1 MRRGKKVKLK
11 YGKERVLFSDV
22 LPYET
27 PLTFSN
33 RYFYRFITKY
43 KLVIQKEIKEKKD
56 GKKENTGNYTI
67 IYTNNKL
74 DSDGLNFASLL
85 LGFPIS
91 NGAKL
96 KINSVFYPFQFNVA
110 HKIGKNRIL
119 TVIHPLNQLQIVDF
133 YEKYK
138 YAILYLCSRSN
149 FSLRKPVKVAQYF
162 YYRDKLH
169 ANLLGK
175 KRESVELYFNEYEN
189 LKSYFSYQKYSNIYK
204 FYEDY
209 RYQRAEKKF
218 KYLVKFDLQSCFD
231 SIYTHSISWAVGGG
245 RDNVKLLPGY
255 KGNWLGDAFDEIMQS
270 LNARETNGIVIG
282 PEFSRIFAEI
292 ILQNIDEKVENELR
306 KENLFNKVN
315 YECYR
320 YVDDYFLF
328 YNDKKEEQRI
338 LDCFSKWLSEYK
350 LCISPS
356 KTIEYDRP
364 FITNVTKAKLRINK
378 LVQTLSK
385 QKIWEHDDI
394 NLPIDDT
401 LEDVDDVSN
410 ETIEQKD
417 EAIPNV
423 DLDKILSSK
432 LSLYLDP
439 NNTIAEFKSIISETA
454 VAYNDV
460 ANYTLEI
467 LERKIDRLLTKF
479 DIGYKT
485 LSCAKMQNSTEKDA
499 IQNKRKLAQ
508 KQLVLYLN
516 GIIDFAFFIYNA
528 NRQINTTLKLQ
539 KLLNS
544 IVIYVRSDYK
554 QQKGRHIRF
563 DDYFR
568 NNILKKVQDELCL
581 ILKTAGKYSNAMH
594 ESIYLLV
601 LAKSL
606 GTRYL
611 FTEDILKQYINNSGI
626 KYNMFVCQVL
636 LYYYGNHN
644 IYKGL
649 KEELEKKIL
658 DIYDTVPEKERN
670 RNAELTIMTSDF
682 MTCPYLNEES
692 KMKFLKKMNILDP
705 KIRKS
710 IIKFAEKNKYI
721 FTKWTDFD
729 LNKEIQAKISQE
741 VYS

>member
-43 KLVIQKEIKEKKD
+43 KLVIQKEIKENED

-67 IYTNNKL
+67 ISTNNKL

-91 NGAKL
+91 DGAKL
-96 KINSVFYPFQFNVA
+96 KINSVFYPFQFNIA

-119 TVIHPLNQLQIVDF
+119 TVIHPFNQLQIVDF

-175 KRESVELYFNEYEN
+175 KRESEELYFNEYEN
-189 LKSYFSYQKYSNIYK
+189 LKSYFYPKYSNIYK

-554 QQKGRHIRF
+554 YQKEKHIRF

-682 MTCPYLNEES
+682 MSCPYLNEEG
-692 KMKFLKKMNILDP
+692 KMKFLEKMNIKELE
-705 KIRKS
+705 IQKS

>member
-43 KLVIQKEIKEKKD
+43 KLVVQEDIKEKN
-56 GKKENTGNYTI
+56 GKRISTGNYSVI
-67 IYTNNKL
+67 STNNKL

-85 LGFPIS
+85 LGMPIS
-91 NGAKL
+91 DGAKL
-96 KINSVFYPFQFNVA
+96 KINSVFYPFQFNIA
-110 HKIGKNRIL
+110 HKIGKSRIL

-306 KENLFNKVN
+306 REKLFNKVN

-328 YNDKKEEQRI
+328 YNDKKEEQLI
-338 LDCFSKWLSEYK
+338 LECFSKWLSEYK

-356 KTIEYDRP
+356 KTVEYDRP
-364 FITNVTKAKLRINK
+364 FVTNVTKAKLRINK
-378 LVQTLSK
+378 LVQSVGK

-401 LEDVDDVSN
+401 LDDVDDVSN
-410 ETIEQKD
+410 STIEPK
-417 EAIPNV
+417 EEVIPNV
-423 DLDKILSSK
+423 DLDKIISSK
-432 LSLYLDP
+432 LSLYVDP
-439 NNTIAEFKSIISETA
+439 NNTIAEFKSIISETT
-454 VAYNDV
+454 VSYNDV

-467 LERKIDRLLTKF
+467 LGRKIDRLLTKF

-485 LSCAKMQNSTEKDA
+485 LSCTNIQNIADRDA
-499 IQNKRKLAQ
+499 IQNKRKSAQ
-508 KQLVLYLN
+508 KQIVSYLN
-516 GIIDFAFFIYNA
+516 GIIDVAFFIYNA

-554 QQKGRHIRF
+554 QQKEKHIRF

-644 IYKGL
+644 IYKAL
-649 KEELEKKIL
+649 KTELFDKIL
-658 DIYDTVPEKERN
+658 DIYKSVPTTERN
-670 RNAELTIMTSDF
+670 RNAELSIMTSDF
-682 MTCPYLNEES
+682 MTCP
-692 KMKFLKKMNILDP
+692 FLCKSNKILLLKEMGIKDP
-705 KIRKS
+705 KIQES
-710 IIKFAEKNKYI
+710 IINFAEQNRYI
-721 FTKWTDFD
+721 FTKWTKFD
-729 LNKEIQAKISQE
+729 LNKELQAKISQE

>member
-1 MRRGKKVKLK
+1 MRKQKKIKLK

-33 RYFYRFITKY
+33 RYLYRFISKY
-43 KLVIQKEIKEKKD
+43 KFYIEEERDCNGKVFITVKPNKEISED
-56 GKKENTGNYTI
+56 GKY
-67 IYTNNKL
+67 
-74 DSDGLNFASLL
+74 FAHLL
-85 LGFPIS
+85 LGLS
-91 NGAKL
+91 NNLNL
-96 KINSVFYPFQFNVA
+96 KANSIFYPFQFNIA

-119 TVIHPLNQLQIVDF
+119 TVIHPFNQLQIVDF

-245 RDNVKLLPGY
+245 RDNVKLLPCY
-255 KGNWLGDAFDEIMQS
+255 KGNWMGDAFDEIMQS

-328 YNDKKEEQRI
+328 YNDKTEEQRI

-364 FITNVTKAKLRINK
+364 FVTNVTKAKLRINK
-378 LVQTLSK
+378 LLQSVGK

-394 NLPIDDT
+394 NLPIVDT

-410 ETIEQKD
+410 ETIEQKE
-417 EAIPNV
+417 EAIPNI

-439 NNTIAEFKSIISETA
+439 NNTIAEFKSIINETA
-454 VAYNDV
+454 VSYNDV

-467 LERKIDRLLTKF
+467 LGRKIDRLLTKF

-485 LSCAKMQNSTEKDA
+485 LSCAKMQSSTEKDA
-499 IQNKRKLAQ
+499 IQNKRKSSQ
-508 KQLVLYLN
+508 KQIVSYLN
-516 GIIDFAFFIYNA
+516 GIIDVAFFIYNA

-554 QQKGRHIRF
+554 QQKERHIRF

-568 NNILKKVQDELCL
+568 NNVLKKIQDELCL

-611 FTEDILKQYINNSGI
+611 FTEDILKQYFNNSGI

-649 KEELEKKIL
+649 KKELLDKIL
-658 DIYDTVPEKERN
+658 DIYKSVPSTERN
-670 RNAELTIMTSDF
+670 RNAELSIMTSDF
-682 MTCPYLNEES
+682 MTCPFLQKADKILLLSEMGIDDS
-692 KMKFLKKMNILDP
+692 KIQENI
-705 KIRKS
+705 IN
-710 IIKFAEKNKYI
+710 FAKQIKYI
-721 FTKWTDFD
+721 FTKWTNFD
-729 LNKEIQAKISQE
+729 LNKELQAKISQE

>member
-1 MRRGKKVKLK
+1 M
-11 YGKERVLFSDV
+11 
-22 LPYET
+22 
-27 PLTFSN
+27 
-33 RYFYRFITKY
+33 
-43 KLVIQKEIKEKKD
+43 
-56 GKKENTGNYTI
+56 
-67 IYTNNKL
+67 
-74 DSDGLNFASLL
+74 
-85 LGFPIS
+85 PIS
-91 NGAKL
+91 DGAKL
-96 KINSVFYPFQFNVA
+96 KKNSIFYPFQFNIA

-119 TVIHPLNQLQIVDF
+119 TVIHPFNQLQIVDF

-149 FSLRKPVKVAQYF
+149 FSLRRPVKVAQYF

-328 YNDKKEEQRI
+328 YNDKTEEQRI

-516 GIIDFAFFIYNA
+516 GIIDLAFFIYNA

-554 QQKGRHIRF
+554 YQKEKHIRF

-682 MTCPYLNEES
+682 MSCPYLNEEG
-692 KMKFLKKMNILDP
+692 KMKFLEKMNIKELE
-705 KIRKS
+705 IQKS

>member
-43 KLVIQKEIKEKKD
+43 KLVIQEDIKEKN
-56 GKKENTGNYTI
+56 GKRISTGNYSVI
-67 IYTNNKL
+67 STNNKL

-85 LGFPIS
+85 LGMPIS
-91 NGAKL
+91 DGAKL
-96 KINSVFYPFQFNVA
+96 KINSVFYPFQFNIA
-110 HKIGKNRIL
+110 HKIGKSRIL

-149 FSLRKPVKVAQYF
+149 FSLRRPVKVAQYF

-245 RDNVKLLPGY
+245 RDNVKLLTRY
-255 KGNWLGDAFDEIMQS
+255 KGNWVGDAFDEIMQS

-328 YNDKKEEQRI
+328 YNDKTEEQRI

-554 QQKGRHIRF
+554 YQKEKHIRF

-682 MTCPYLNEES
+682 MSCPYLNEEG
-692 KMKFLKKMNILDP
+692 KMKFLEKMNIKELE
-705 KIRKS
+705 IQKS

>member
-43 KLVIQKEIKEKKD
+43 KLVIQKEIKENED

-67 IYTNNKL
+67 ISTNNKL

-85 LGFPIS
+85 LGFPLS
-91 NGAKL
+91 DGAKL
-96 KINSVFYPFQFNVA
+96 KINSVFYPFQFNIA

-245 RDNVKLLPGY
+245 RDNVKLLLGY

-485 LSCAKMQNSTEKDA
+485 LSCVKMQNSTEKDA

-554 QQKGRHIRF
+554 QQKERHIRF

-682 MTCPYLNEES
+682 MTCPYLNEEG
-692 KMKFLKKMNILDP
+692 KMKFLEKMNIKELE
-705 KIRKS
+705 IQKS

>member
-1 MRRGKKVKLK
+1 MRSGKKVKLK

-43 KLVIQKEIKEKKD
+43 KLVVQEDFKEKD
-56 GKKENTGNYTI
+56 GKRISTGNYNVI
-67 IYTNNKL
+67 STNNRL
-74 DSDGLNFASLL
+74 DNDGLNFASLL
-85 LGFPIS
+85 LGLPIS
-91 NGAKL
+91 DGSKL
-96 KINSVFYPFQFNVA
+96 KINSIFYPFQFNIA

-119 TVIHPLNQLQIVDF
+119 TVIHPFNQLQIVDF

-328 YNDKKEEQRI
+328 YNDKTEEQRI

-364 FITNVTKAKLRINK
+364 FVTNVTKAKLRINK
-378 LVQTLSK
+378 LLQSVGK

-410 ETIEQKD
+410 ETIEQKE
-417 EAIPNV
+417 EAIPNI

-439 NNTIAEFKSIISETA
+439 NNTIAEFKSIINETA
-454 VAYNDV
+454 VSYNDV

-467 LERKIDRLLTKF
+467 LGRKIDRLLTKF

-485 LSCAKMQNSTEKDA
+485 LSCAKMQSSTEKDA
-499 IQNKRKLAQ
+499 IQNKRKSSQ
-508 KQLVLYLN
+508 KQIVSYLN
-516 GIIDFAFFIYNA
+516 GIIDVAFFIYNA

-554 QQKGRHIRF
+554 QQKERHIRF

-568 NNILKKVQDELCL
+568 NNVLKKIQDELCL

-611 FTEDILKQYINNSGI
+611 FTEDILKQYFNNSGI

-649 KEELEKKIL
+649 KKELIDKIL
-658 DIYDTVPEKERN
+658 DIYKSVPTTERN
-670 RNAELTIMTSDF
+670 RNAELSIMTSDF
-682 MTCPYLNEES
+682 MTCPFLQKTNKISLLREMGIKDS
-692 KMKFLKKMNILDP
+692 KIQE
-705 KIRKS
+705 S
-710 IIKFAEKNKYI
+710 IINFAEQNRYI
-721 FTKWTDFD
+721 FTKWTKFD
-729 LNKEIQAKISQE
+729 LNKELQAKISQE

>member
-67 IYTNNKL
+67 ISTNNKL

-554 QQKGRHIRF
+554 QQKERHIRF

-611 FTEDILKQYINNSGI
+611 FTEDILKQYINNSDI

>member
-1 MRRGKKVKLK
+1 M
-11 YGKERVLFSDV
+11 
-22 LPYET
+22 
-27 PLTFSN
+27 
-33 RYFYRFITKY
+33 
-43 KLVIQKEIKEKKD
+43 
-56 GKKENTGNYTI
+56 
-67 IYTNNKL
+67 
-74 DSDGLNFASLL
+74 
-85 LGFPIS
+85 
-91 NGAKL
+91 
-96 KINSVFYPFQFNVA
+96 
-110 HKIGKNRIL
+110 
-119 TVIHPLNQLQIVDF
+119 
-133 YEKYK
+133 
-138 YAILYLCSRSN
+138 
-149 FSLRKPVKVAQYF
+149 
-162 YYRDKLH
+162 
-169 ANLLGK
+169 
-175 KRESVELYFNEYEN
+175 YFNEYEN

-218 KYLVKFDLQSCFD
+218 KHLVKFDLQSCFD

-255 KGNWLGDAFDEIMQS
+255 KGNWVGDAFDEIMQS

-306 KENLFNKVN
+306 KEKLFNKVN

-328 YNDKKEEQRI
+328 YNDKIEEQRI

-364 FITNVTKAKLRINK
+364 FVTNVTRAKLRINK
-378 LVQTLSK
+378 LVQSVGK
-385 QKIWEHDDI
+385 QEIWEHDDI

-410 ETIEQKD
+410 EIIEQKE

-454 VAYNDV
+454 VSYNDV

-467 LERKIDRLLTKF
+467 LGRKIDRLLTKF

-499 IQNKRKLAQ
+499 IQNKRKSAQ
-508 KQLVLYLN
+508 KQIVSYLN
-516 GIIDFAFFIYNA
+516 GIIDVAFFIYNA

-554 QQKGRHIRF
+554 QQKERHIRF

-568 NNILKKVQDELCL
+568 NNVLKKIQDELCL

-626 KYNMFVCQVL
+626 KYNIFVCQVL

-649 KEELEKKIL
+649 KKELLDKIL
-658 DIYDTVPEKERN
+658 DIYKSVPITERN
-670 RNAELTIMTSDF
+670 RNAELAIMTSDF
-682 MTCPYLNEES
+682 MTCPFLQKTDKILLLREMGIEDS
-692 KMKFLKKMNILDP
+692 KIQE
-705 KIRKS
+705 S
-710 IIKFAEKNKYI
+710 IINFAEQNRYI
-721 FTKWTDFD
+721 FTKWTKFD
-729 LNKEIQAKISQE
+729 LNKELQAKISQE

>member
-1 MRRGKKVKLK
+1 MRSGKKVKLK

-43 KLVIQKEIKEKKD
+43 KLVVQEDFKEKD
-56 GKKENTGNYTI
+56 GKRISTGNYNVI
-67 IYTNNKL
+67 STNNRL
-74 DSDGLNFASLL
+74 DNDGLNFASLL
-85 LGFPIS
+85 LGLPIS
-91 NGAKL
+91 DGSKL
-96 KINSVFYPFQFNVA
+96 KINSIFYPFQFNIA

-119 TVIHPLNQLQIVDF
+119 TVIHPFNQLQIVDF

-328 YNDKKEEQRI
+328 YNDKTEEQRI

-364 FITNVTKAKLRINK
+364 FVTNVTKAKLRINK
-378 LVQTLSK
+378 LLQSVGK

-410 ETIEQKD
+410 ETIEQKE
-417 EAIPNV
+417 EAIPNI

-439 NNTIAEFKSIISETA
+439 NNTIAEFKSIINETA
-454 VAYNDV
+454 VSYNDV

-467 LERKIDRLLTKF
+467 LGRKIDRLLTKF
-479 DIGYKT
+479 DVGYKT
-485 LSCAKMQNSTEKDA
+485 LSCAKMQSNTEKDA
-499 IQNKRKLAQ
+499 IQNKRKSSQ
-508 KQLVLYLN
+508 KQIVSYLN
-516 GIIDFAFFIYNA
+516 GIIDVAFFVYNA

-554 QQKGRHIRF
+554 QQKERHIRF

-568 NNILKKVQDELCL
+568 NNVLKKIQDELCL

-611 FTEDILKQYINNSGI
+611 FTEDILKQYFNNSGI

-649 KEELEKKIL
+649 KKELIDKIL
-658 DIYDTVPEKERN
+658 DIYKSVPTTERN
-670 RNAELTIMTSDF
+670 RNAELSIMTSDF
-682 MTCPYLNEES
+682 MTCPFLQKTNKISLLREMGIKDS
-692 KMKFLKKMNILDP
+692 KIQE
-705 KIRKS
+705 S
-710 IIKFAEKNKYI
+710 IINFAEQNRYI
-721 FTKWTDFD
+721 FTKWTKFD
-729 LNKEIQAKISQE
+729 LNKELQAKISQE

>member
-1 MRRGKKVKLK
+1 MRRGNKVKLK

-43 KLVIQKEIKEKKD
+43 KLVVQEDIKEKN
-56 GKKENTGNYTI
+56 GKRICTGNYTI
-67 IYTNNKL
+67 ISTNNKL

-85 LGFPIS
+85 LGMS
-91 NGAKL
+91 MSDGAKL
-96 KINSVFYPFQFNVA
+96 KKNSVFYPFQFNIA

-119 TVIHPLNQLQIVDF
+119 TVIHPFNQLQIVDF

-245 RDNVKLLPGY
+245 RDNVKLLTGY

-306 KENLFNKVN
+306 KKNLINKVN

-328 YNDKKEEQRI
+328 YNDKKEEQLI
-338 LDCFSKWLSEYK
+338 LECFSKWLSEYK

-356 KTIEYDRP
+356 KTTEYDRP
-364 FITNVTKAKLRINK
+364 FVTNVTKAKLRINK
-378 LVQTLSK
+378 LVQSVGK

-410 ETIEQKD
+410 ETIEQKE

-454 VAYNDV
+454 VSYNDV

-467 LERKIDRLLTKF
+467 LGRKIDRLLTKF

-499 IQNKRKLAQ
+499 IQNKRKSAQ
-508 KQLVLYLN
+508 KQIVSYLN
-516 GIIDFAFFIYNA
+516 GIIDVAFFVYNA

-554 QQKGRHIRF
+554 QQKERHIRF

-568 NNILKKVQDELCL
+568 NNVLKKIQDELCL

-644 IYKGL
+644 IYKSL
-649 KEELEKKIL
+649 KKELLDKIL
-658 DIYDTVPEKERN
+658 DIYKFVPTTERN
-670 RNAELTIMTSDF
+670 RNAELSIMTSDF
-682 MTCPYLNEES
+682 MACPFLCKSDKILLLREMGIEDS
-692 KMKFLKKMNILDP
+692 KIQE
-705 KIRKS
+705 S
-710 IIKFAEKNKYI
+710 IINFAEQNRYI
-721 FTKWTDFD
+721 FTKWTKFD
-729 LNKEIQAKISQE
+729 LNKELQAKISQE

>member
-43 KLVIQKEIKEKKD
+43 KLVVQEEIKEKN
-56 GKKENTGNYTI
+56 GKRICTGNYRI
-67 IYTNNKL
+67 STNNKL
-74 DSDGLNFASLL
+74 DSGGLNFASLL
-85 LGFPIS
+85 LGMPLS
-91 NGAKL
+91 DGVRL
-96 KINSVFYPFQFNVA
+96 KINSVFYPFQFNIA

-119 TVIHPLNQLQIVDF
+119 TVIHPFNQLQIVDF

-231 SIYTHSISWAVGGG
+231 CIYTHSISWAVGGS

-255 KGNWLGDAFDEIMQS
+255 KGSWLGDAFDEIMQS

-306 KENLFNKVN
+306 KEKLINKDD

-328 YNDKKEEQRI
+328 YNDKKKEQLI
-338 LDCFSKWLSEYK
+338 MECFSKWLSEYK

-356 KTIEYDRP
+356 KTEEYDRP
-364 FITNVTKAKLRINK
+364 FVTNVTKAKLRINK
-378 LVQTLSK
+378 LVQTLGK
-385 QKIWEHDDI
+385 QKIWEHNDI
-394 NLPIDDT
+394 DFPIDDT

-410 ETIEQKD
+410 TKIQEPIED
-417 EAIPNV
+417 AAVDV

-439 NNTIAEFKSIISETA
+439 NNAIAEFKSIISETA
-454 VAYNDV
+454 VSYNDV

-467 LERKIDRLLTKF
+467 LGRKIDRLLTKF
-479 DIGYKT
+479 DIGYKP
-485 LSCAKMQNSTEKDA
+485 LSCTKVGNSVEKDA
-499 IQNKRKLAQ
+499 IQNKRKSAQ
-508 KQLVLYLN
+508 KQIVSYLN
-516 GIIDFAFFIYNA
+516 GIIDVAFFIYNA

-554 QQKGRHIRF
+554 QQKEKHIRF

-594 ESIYLLV
+594 ESVYLLV

-611 FTEDILKQYINNSGI
+611 FTEYILKQYINNSGI

-649 KEELEKKIL
+649 KKELFDKIL
-658 DIYDTVPEKERN
+658 DIYKSVPTTERN
-670 RNAELTIMTSDF
+670 RNAELSIMTSDF
-682 MTCPYLNEES
+682 MTCPFLCKSNKILLLKEMGIEDS
-692 KMKFLKKMNILDP
+692 KIQE
-705 KIRKS
+705 S
-710 IIKFAEKNKYI
+710 IISFAEQNRYI
-721 FTKWTDFD
+721 FTKWTKFD
-729 LNKEIQAKISQE
+729 LNKELQAKISQE

>member
-1 MRRGKKVKLK
+1 MKKQKKITLK

-33 RYFYRFITKY
+33 RYFYRFISKY
-43 KLVIQKEIKEKKD
+43 KFYIDEKRDDQGKLFITIKPNKEISE
-56 GKKENTGNYTI
+56 GGE
-67 IYTNNKL
+67 
-74 DSDGLNFASLL
+74 NFARLL
-85 LGFPIS
+85 FGLS
-91 NGAKL
+91 NNLNL
-96 KINSVFYPFQFNVA
+96 KSNSVFYPFQFNIA
-110 HKIGKNRIL
+110 HKIGKSRIL

-245 RDNVKLLPGY
+245 KDNVKLLPGY

-292 ILQNIDEKVENELR
+292 ILQNIDEKVEHELR
-306 KENLFNKVN
+306 KRRLLNKVN

-328 YNDKKEEQRI
+328 FNDKKEEQLI
-338 LDCFSKWLSEYK
+338 LECFSKWLSEYK

-356 KTIEYDRP
+356 KTVEYDRP

-378 LVQTLSK
+378 LVQALGI

-394 NLPIDDT
+394 NMPIDDT

-410 ETIEQKD
+410 ATMIGPVE
-417 EAIPNV
+417 EAVIDV
-423 DLDKILSSK
+423 TLDKILSSK

-439 NNTIAEFKSIISETA
+439 NNTIAEFKSIISETD
-454 VAYNDV
+454 VSYNDV

-467 LERKIDRLLTKF
+467 LGRKIDRLLTKF

-485 LSCAKMQNSTEKDA
+485 LSCAKTQNSAEKDA
-499 IQNKRKLAQ
+499 IQNKRRSAQ
-508 KQLVLYLN
+508 KQIVLYLN
-516 GIIDFAFFIYNA
+516 GIIDIAFFIYNA

-554 QQKGRHIRF
+554 QQKEKHVRF
-563 DDYFR
+563 GDYFR
-568 NNILKKVQDELCL
+568 TNVLKKIQDELCL
-581 ILKTAGKYSNAMH
+581 VLKTAGKYSNTMH

-611 FTEDILKQYINNSGI
+611 FPTDILAQYIENSDI
-626 KYNMFVCQVL
+626 KYNMFICQVL

-644 IYKGL
+644 IYQNL
-649 KEELEKKIL
+649 KKDLFDKIL
-658 DIYDTVPEKERN
+658 DIYKTVPITERH
-670 RNAELTIMTSDF
+670 RNAELSIMTSDF
-682 MTCPYLNEES
+682 MTCP
-692 KMKFLKKMNILDP
+692 FLCKSDKILLLREMGIKDAA
-705 KIRKS
+705 IQKS
-710 IIKFAEKNKYI
+710 IITFAEQSGYI
-721 FTKWTDFD
+721 FTKWTKFD
-729 LNKEIQAKISQE
+729 LNKELQAKISQE

>member
-1 MRRGKKVKLK
+1 MKKQKKIKLK

-33 RYFYRFITKY
+33 RYFYRFISKY
-43 KLVIQKEIKEKKD
+43 KFYIDEKRDDQGKLFITIKPNKEISE
-56 GKKENTGNYTI
+56 GGE
-67 IYTNNKL
+67 
-74 DSDGLNFASLL
+74 NFARLL
-85 LGFPIS
+85 FGLS
-91 NGAKL
+91 NNLNL
-96 KINSVFYPFQFNVA
+96 KSNSVFYPFQFNIA
-110 HKIGKNRIL
+110 HKIGKSRIL

-231 SIYTHSISWAVGGG
+231 SIYIHSISWAVGGG

-292 ILQNIDEKVENELR
+292 ILQNIDEKVEHELR
-306 KENLFNKVN
+306 KRRLLNKVN

-328 YNDKKEEQRI
+328 FNDKKEEQLI
-338 LDCFSKWLSEYK
+338 LECFSKWLSEYK

-356 KTIEYDRP
+356 KTVEYDRP

-378 LVQTLSK
+378 LVQALGI

-394 NLPIDDT
+394 NMPIDDT

-410 ETIEQKD
+410 ATMIGPIE
-417 EAIPNV
+417 EAVIDV
-423 DLDKILSSK
+423 TLDKILSSK

-439 NNTIAEFKSIISETA
+439 NNTIAEFKSIISETD
-454 VAYNDV
+454 VSYNDV

-467 LERKIDRLLTKF
+467 LGRKIDRLLTKF

-485 LSCAKMQNSTEKDA
+485 LSCAKTQNSAEKDA
-499 IQNKRKLAQ
+499 IQNKRRSAQ
-508 KQLVLYLN
+508 KQIVLYLN
-516 GIIDFAFFIYNA
+516 GIIDIAFFIYNA

-554 QQKGRHIRF
+554 QQKEKHVRF
-563 DDYFR
+563 GDYFR
-568 NNILKKVQDELCL
+568 TNVLKKIQDELCL
-581 ILKTAGKYSNAMH
+581 VLKTAGKYSNAMH

-611 FTEDILKQYINNSGI
+611 FPTDILAQYIENSDI
-626 KYNMFVCQVL
+626 KYNMFICQVL

-644 IYKGL
+644 IYQNL
-649 KEELEKKIL
+649 KKDLFDKIL
-658 DIYDTVPEKERN
+658 DIYKTVPITERP
-670 RNAELTIMTSDF
+670 RNAELSIMTSDF
-682 MTCPYLNEES
+682 MTCP
-692 KMKFLKKMNILDP
+692 FLCKSDKILLLREMGIKDAA
-705 KIRKS
+705 IQKS
-710 IIKFAEKNKYI
+710 IITFAEQSGYI
-721 FTKWTDFD
+721 FTKWTKFD
-729 LNKEIQAKISQE
+729 LNKELQAKISQE

>member
-43 KLVIQKEIKEKKD
+43 KLVVQEDIKEKN
-56 GKKENTGNYTI
+56 GKRICTGNYTI
-67 IYTNNKL
+67 ISTNNKL

-85 LGFPIS
+85 LGMPIS
-91 NGAKL
+91 DGAKL
-96 KINSVFYPFQFNVA
+96 KINSVFYPFQFNIA
-110 HKIGKNRIL
+110 HKIGKSRIL

-255 KGNWLGDAFDEIMQS
+255 KGNWLGDAFDEMMQS

-306 KENLFNKVN
+306 REKLFNKVN

-328 YNDKKEEQRI
+328 YNDKKEEQLI
-338 LDCFSKWLSEYK
+338 LECFSKWLSEYK

-356 KTIEYDRP
+356 KTVEYDRP
-364 FITNVTKAKLRINK
+364 FVTNVTKAKLRINK
-378 LVQTLSK
+378 LVQSIGK

-410 ETIEQKD
+410 STIDPKE
-417 EAIPNV
+417 EVIPNV
-423 DLDKILSSK
+423 DLDKIISSK
-432 LSLYLDP
+432 LSLYVDP

-454 VAYNDV
+454 VSYNDV

-467 LERKIDRLLTKF
+467 LGRKIDRLLTKF
-479 DIGYKT
+479 DVGYKT
-485 LSCAKMQNSTEKDA
+485 LSCAKIVNVADRDTV
-499 IQNKRKLAQ
+499 QNKRKSAQ
-508 KQLVLYLN
+508 KQIVSYLN
-516 GIIDFAFFIYNA
+516 GVIDIAFFIYNA

-554 QQKGRHIRF
+554 QQKYKHIRF

-644 IYKGL
+644 IYKDL
-649 KEELEKKIL
+649 KKELFDKIL
-658 DIYDTVPEKERN
+658 DMYKSVPTTERN
-670 RNAELTIMTSDF
+670 RNAELSIMTSDF
-682 MTCPYLNEES
+682 MTCP
-692 KMKFLKKMNILDP
+692 FLCKSNKILLLKEMGIEDP
-705 KIRKS
+705 KIQES
-710 IIKFAEKNKYI
+710 IINFAEQNRYI
-721 FTKWTDFD
+721 FTKWTKFD
-729 LNKEIQAKISQE
+729 LNKELQAKISQE

>member
-1 MRRGKKVKLK
+1 MKKQKKIKLK

-33 RYFYRFITKY
+33 RYLYRFISKY
-43 KLVIQKEIKEKKD
+43 KFHIDEERDDKGKLFITVKPEKEINVDEH
-56 GKKENTGNYTI
+56 
-67 IYTNNKL
+67 
-74 DSDGLNFASLL
+74 NFARLL
-85 LGFPIS
+85 FGLS
-91 NGAKL
+91 NDKGL
-96 KINSVFYPFQFNVA
+96 KSNSVFYPFQFNIA
-110 HKIGKNRIL
+110 HKIGKSRIL

-138 YAILYLCSRSN
+138 YAILYLCSKSN

-255 KGNWLGDAFDEIMQS
+255 KGNWLGDAFDEMMQS

-292 ILQNIDEKVENELR
+292 ILQNIDERVENELR
-306 KENLFNKVN
+306 RRKIINKVN

-328 YNDKKEEQRI
+328 YNDKKEEQLI
-338 LDCFSKWLSEYK
+338 LECFSKWLSEYK

-356 KTIEYDRP
+356 KTVEYDRP
-364 FITNVTKAKLRINK
+364 FVTNVTKAKLRINK
-378 LVQTLSK
+378 LVQSIGK

-410 ETIEQKD
+410 STIDPKE
-417 EAIPNV
+417 EVIPNV
-423 DLDKILSSK
+423 DLDKIISSK
-432 LSLYLDP
+432 LSLYVDP

-454 VAYNDV
+454 VSYNDV

-467 LERKIDRLLTKF
+467 LGRKIDRLLTKF
-479 DIGYKT
+479 DVGYKT
-485 LSCAKMQNSTEKDA
+485 LSCAKIVNVADKDTV
-499 IQNKRKLAQ
+499 QNKRKSAQ
-508 KQLVLYLN
+508 KQIVSYLN
-516 GIIDFAFFIYNA
+516 GVIDIAFFIYNA

-554 QQKGRHIRF
+554 QQKDKHIRF

-611 FTEDILKQYINNSGI
+611 FTEDILKQYINNTGI

-644 IYKGL
+644 IYKDL
-649 KEELEKKIL
+649 KKELFYKIL
-658 DIYDTVPEKERN
+658 DIYKSVPTTERN
-670 RNAELTIMTSDF
+670 RNAELSIMTSDF
-682 MTCPYLNEES
+682 MTCP
-692 KMKFLKKMNILDP
+692 FLCKSNKILLLKEMGIEDP
-705 KIRKS
+705 KIQES
-710 IIKFAEKNKYI
+710 IINFAEQNRYI
-721 FTKWTDFD
+721 FTKWTKFD
-729 LNKEIQAKISQE
+729 LNKELQAKISQE

>member
-67 IYTNNKL
+67 ISTNNKL

-175 KRESVELYFNEYEN
+175 KRESVEFYFNEYEN

-245 RDNVKLLPGY
+245 RDNVKLLSGY

-554 QQKGRHIRF
+554 QQKERHIRF

>member
-43 KLVIQKEIKEKKD
+43 KLVIQEDIKEKN
-56 GKKENTGNYTI
+56 GKRISTGNYSVI
-67 IYTNNKL
+67 STNNKL

-85 LGFPIS
+85 LGMPIS
-91 NGAKL
+91 DGAKL
-96 KINSVFYPFQFNVA
+96 KINSIFYPFQFNIA
-110 HKIGKNRIL
+110 HKIGKSRIL

-149 FSLRKPVKVAQYF
+149 FSLRRPVKVAQYF

-245 RDNVKLLPGY
+245 RDNVKLLTRY
-255 KGNWLGDAFDEIMQS
+255 KGNWVGDAFDEIMQS

-328 YNDKKEEQRI
+328 YNDKTEEQRI

-432 LSLYLDP
+432 LSLYLEP

-554 QQKGRHIRF
+554 YQKEKHIRF

-682 MTCPYLNEES
+682 MSCPYLNEEG
-692 KMKFLKKMNILDP
+692 KMKFLEKMNIKELE
-705 KIRKS
+705 IQKS

>member
-67 IYTNNKL
+67 ISTNNKL

-91 NGAKL
+91 DGAKL
-96 KINSVFYPFQFNVA
+96 KINSVFYPFQFNIA

-189 LKSYFSYQKYSNIYK
+189 LKSYFSYQKYLNIYK

-255 KGNWLGDAFDEIMQS
+255 NGNWLGDAFDEIMQS

-328 YNDKKEEQRI
+328 YNDKKEEQCI

-378 LVQTLSK
+378 LVQTLSE

-401 LEDVDDVSN
+401 LEDEDDVSN

-417 EAIPNV
+417 EAILNV

-539 KLLNS
+539 KLLNL

-554 QQKGRHIRF
+554 QQKERHIRF
-563 DDYFR
+563 DDYYR

-682 MTCPYLNEES
+682 MTCPYLNEDG
-692 KMKFLKKMNILDP
+692 KMKFLEKMNIKELE
-705 KIRKS
+705 IQKS

>member
-67 IYTNNKL
+67 ISTNNKL

-96 KINSVFYPFQFNVA
+96 KINSVFYPFQFNAA

-554 QQKGRHIRF
+554 QQKERHIRF

-611 FTEDILKQYINNSGI
+611 FTEDILKQYINNSDI

>member
-1 MRRGKKVKLK
+1 MKRGKKVKLK
-11 YGKERVLFSDV
+11 YGKERVLFSDI

-43 KLVIQKEIKEKKD
+43 RLVVQEEIKEKN
-56 GKKENTGNYTI
+56 GKRICTGNYRI
-67 IYTNNKL
+67 STNNKL
-74 DSDGLNFASLL
+74 DSGGLNFASLL
-85 LGFPIS
+85 LGMPLS
-91 NGAKL
+91 DGVRL
-96 KINSVFYPFQFNVA
+96 KINSVFYPFQFNIA

-119 TVIHPLNQLQIVDF
+119 TVIHPFNQLQIVDF

-306 KENLFNKVN
+306 KEKLINKDD

-328 YNDKKEEQRI
+328 YNDKKKEQLI
-338 LDCFSKWLSEYK
+338 MECFSKWLSEYK

-356 KTIEYDRP
+356 KTEEYDRP
-364 FITNVTKAKLRINK
+364 FVTNVTKAKLRINK
-378 LVQTLSK
+378 LVQTLGK
-385 QKIWEHDDI
+385 QKIWEHNDI
-394 NLPIDDT
+394 DFPIDDT
-401 LEDVDDVSN
+401 LEDVDDISN
-410 ETIEQKD
+410 TKIQEPIED
-417 EAIPNV
+417 AAVDV

-439 NNTIAEFKSIISETA
+439 NNAIAEFKSIISETA
-454 VAYNDV
+454 VSYNDV

-467 LERKIDRLLTKF
+467 LGRKIDRLLTKF
-479 DIGYKT
+479 DIGYKP
-485 LSCAKMQNSTEKDA
+485 LSCTKIGNSVEKDA
-499 IQNKRKLAQ
+499 IQNKRKSAQ
-508 KQLVLYLN
+508 KQIVSYLN
-516 GIIDFAFFIYNA
+516 GIIDVAFFIYNS

-554 QQKGRHIRF
+554 QQKEKHIRF

-611 FTEDILKQYINNSGI
+611 FTEYILKQYINNSGI

-649 KEELEKKIL
+649 KKELFDKIL
-658 DIYDTVPEKERN
+658 DIYKSVPTTERN
-670 RNAELTIMTSDF
+670 RNAELSIMTSDF
-682 MTCPYLNEES
+682 MTCPFLCKLN
-692 KMKFLKKMNILDP
+692 KILLLKEMGIEDP
-705 KIRKS
+705 KIQES
-710 IIKFAEKNKYI
+710 IISFAEQNRYI
-721 FTKWTDFD
+721 FTKWTKFD
-729 LNKEIQAKISQE
+729 LNKELQAKISQE

>member
-1 MRRGKKVKLK
+1 MKKQKKIKLK

-33 RYFYRFITKY
+33 RYLYRFISKY
-43 KLVIQKEIKEKKD
+43 KLYIDEKRDDKGKLLITVKSKKEISE
-56 GKKENTGNYTI
+56 GGE
-67 IYTNNKL
+67 
-74 DSDGLNFASLL
+74 NFARLL
-85 LGFPIS
+85 FGLS
-91 NGAKL
+91 NNLTLKL
-96 KINSVFYPFQFNVA
+96 NSVFYPFQFNIA
-110 HKIGKNRIL
+110 HKIGKSRIL

-218 KYLVKFDLQSCFD
+218 KHLVKFDLQSCFD

-255 KGNWLGDAFDEIMQS
+255 KGNWVGDAFDEIMQS

-306 KENLFNKVN
+306 KEKLFNKVN

-328 YNDKKEEQRI
+328 YNDKIEEQRI

-364 FITNVTKAKLRINK
+364 FVTNVTKAKLRINK
-378 LVQTLSK
+378 LVHSVGK
-385 QKIWEHDDI
+385 QEIWKHDDI

-410 ETIEQKD
+410 EIIEQKE

-432 LSLYLDP
+432 LSLYLDS

-454 VAYNDV
+454 VSYNDV

-467 LERKIDRLLTKF
+467 LGRKIDRLLTKF
-479 DIGYKT
+479 DVGYKT
-485 LSCAKMQNSTEKDA
+485 LSCAKTENISEVDI
-499 IQNKRKLAQ
+499 IQNKRKSAQ
-508 KQLVLYLN
+508 KQIVSYLN
-516 GIIDFAFFIYNA
+516 GIIDVAFFIYNA

-554 QQKGRHIRF
+554 QQKEKHIRF

-601 LAKSL
+601 LAKNL

-611 FTEDILKQYINNSGI
+611 FTEDILKQYINNSSI

-644 IYKGL
+644 IYKDL
-649 KEELEKKIL
+649 KKELFDKIL
-658 DIYDTVPEKERN
+658 DIYKSVPTTERN
-670 RNAELTIMTSDF
+670 RNAELSIMTSDF
-682 MTCPYLNEES
+682 MTCPFLCKS
-692 KMKFLKKMNILDP
+692 DKILLLKKMGIGDP
-705 KIRKS
+705 KIQES
-710 IIKFAEKNKYI
+710 IINFAEQNRYI
-721 FTKWTDFD
+721 FTKWTKFD
-729 LNKEIQAKISQE
+729 LNKELQAKISQE